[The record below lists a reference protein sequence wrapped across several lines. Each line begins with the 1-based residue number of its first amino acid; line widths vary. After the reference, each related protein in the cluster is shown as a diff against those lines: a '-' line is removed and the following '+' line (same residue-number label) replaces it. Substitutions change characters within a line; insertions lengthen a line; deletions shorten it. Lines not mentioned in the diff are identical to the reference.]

1 MRLPQRPES
10 HQLETDSIN
19 NFKAALPRN
28 WDSSTPEN
36 DYGID
41 LVVHIFRDTSAT
53 RQELL
58 VQLKASGNSNAT
70 TTGNSERIT
79 LNVSTYNMLMSKLQ
93 VVMLV
98 KYVAAE
104 NRAYW

>member
-53 RQELL
+53 GQ
-58 VQLKASGNSNAT
+58 
-70 TTGNSERIT
+70 
-79 LNVSTYNMLMSKLQ
+79 
-93 VVMLV
+93 
-98 KYVAAE
+98 
-104 NRAYW
+104 RAVGAIESIGEFKCDSYR